1 MRFYTKEHK
10 FFCGIDLHAKT
21 MYVCILDQQGGIQLQ
36 RNIRT
41 EPEIFLRTI
50 SKYRE
55 DIVVAVECIFTW
67 YWLADLCA
75 RENITFVL
83 GHALYMKAIHGGKA
97 KNDRI
102 DAHKIAIL
110 LRGGMLPMAYVYPR
124 EMRATRDLL
133 RRRTYLV
140 RKRAELLAHVQN
152 TNYQYNLAEIGK
164 KIAYKANR
172 EGVAERFP
180 EVAVQKSIQ
189 LDLNLL
195 DYYDQLLTKL
205 EHELSLTAKVH
216 DADSYFRI
224 RSIPGIGRILGL
236 VILYEIQDI
245 NRFPSV
251 QDFVSYC
258 RLVKSQKESAGK
270 RYGTSGKKIG
280 NAHLKWAFSEAAVLF
295 LRRNP

>member
-1 MRFYTKEHK
+1 
-10 FFCGIDLHAKT
+10 
-21 MYVCILDQQGGIQLQ
+21 
-36 RNIRT
+36 
-41 EPEIFLRTI
+41 
-50 SKYRE
+50 
-55 DIVVAVECIFTW
+55 
-67 YWLADLCA
+67 
-75 RENITFVL
+75 
-83 GHALYMKAIHGGKA
+83 
-97 KNDRI
+97 
-102 DAHKIAIL
+102 
-110 LRGGMLPMAYVYPR
+110 MAYVYPR

-180 EVAVQKSIQ
+180 EVAVQKNIQ

-236 VILYEIQDI
+236 VILYEMQDI

-270 RYGTSGKKIG
+270 RYGTSGKKI
-280 NAHLKWAFSEAAVLF
+280 S
-295 LRRNP
+295 